1 MIPRLLAPYFM
12 HVAVYY
18 TKHPEYEIP
27 LPRVLTIPSIGSLPR
42 YILVD
47 EFNLIDAARR
57 EHFQEMM
64 RRAFPLEVLSIK
76 DNKKRL
82 TA

>member
-1 MIPRLLAPYFM
+1 MIPRLLPPYFM
-12 HVAVYY
+12 HVAVNY
-18 TKHPEYEIP
+18 TEHPEYEIP
-27 LPRVLTIPSIGSLPR
+27 LPRKITIPSITLLPR

-47 EFNLIDAARR
+47 EFNLINAARR
-57 EHFQEMM
+57 EHFHEKM